1 MEIFNK
7 IKDLIVKNDI
17 EGAYADIIE
26 NQDEYIENADYWN
39 LRGMLCF
46 KVGEY
51 NAAINC
57 YKISINNKGDHLD
70 LYFNIA
76 H

>member
-1 MEIFNK
+1 MEILNK

-17 EGAYADIIE
+17 EGAYAAIIE

-57 YKISINNKGDHLD
+57 YKISIDKREGHLD
-70 LYFNIA
+70 SYFNIA